1 MGFPLKLRN
10 LKPATCLKD
19 TEVYTTDGIINQRN
33 GVRVSID
40 TLEHHFSCL
49 LQRYWYLKTF
59 CVNCHFK
66 MHSQKVNSV
75 TVKKDI
81 F

>member
-33 GVRVSID
+33 GVQGYQLTLLNTISLVYYND
-40 TLEHHFSCL
+40 TG
-49 LQRYWYLKTF
+49 
-59 CVNCHFK
+59 
-66 MHSQKVNSV
+66 
-75 TVKKDI
+75 I
-81 F
+81 